1 MKRQSR
7 LSITRTAI
15 ALALGSTLLAPA
27 RADIVVDWNEKAN
40 QWIAESRLGTPPAI
54 RGGARAPTA
63 PYAAGGAA
71 RARARGGAAVGA
83 APHPQ
88 LNPQLN
94 PRL

>member
-54 RGGARAPTA
+54 RVLALAQTAVYEAVRAAGARASVA
-63 PYAAGGAA
+63 
-71 RARARGGAAVGA
+71 
-83 APHPQ
+83 
-88 LNPQLN
+88 
-94 PRL
+94 